1 MMQCPKCGYTRKSTD
16 DHVHRDICP
25 ACGIAYQKWLA
36 RQKPATEKAFE
47 EAIPEEEETL
57 DVDHISVWQRLT
69 YVLENTDITTLSA
82 RALLLV
88 TLTLWWGSLTIHGID
103 WEVIGGSFM
112 HNINLAFHEFGHVLF
127 APLGELMMFLGG
139 SLFQILLPLICL
151 GVFSFQQHDN
161 FAASIMLA
169 WCGQSFVDV
178 APYIRDAEYRALPLV
193 GGATEANHDWGN
205 ILTMLD
211 AVSSCYTLAKISF
224 AIGVMV
230 MLLGLAWSIYLLWL
244 QYRSLPQTH

>member
-1 MMQCPKCGYTRKSTD
+1 
-16 DHVHRDICP
+16 
-25 ACGIAYQKWLA
+25 
-36 RQKPATEKAFE
+36 
-47 EAIPEEEETL
+47 
-57 DVDHISVWQRLT
+57 
-69 YVLENTDITTLSA
+69 
-82 RALLLV
+82 
-88 TLTLWWGSLTIHGID
+88 
-103 WEVIGGSFM
+103 M